1 MLSPKA
7 SFPSDGLWE
16 TVGSTGS
23 GGAALLFVFIAFGVP
38 LLHWL
43 APRWAEG
50 CRADVKCRAPVAWA
64 VFWQLPW

>member
-43 APRWAEG
+43 APR
-50 CRADVKCRAPVAWA
+50 
-64 VFWQLPW
+64 